1 MQLAPIWHAFVSN
14 VPSSHEG
21 AGISAAAR
29 RPLGVTLIAV
39 LAWIEGALNI
49 VAGVLLL
56 VFQHEPSVRTAWS
69 SSTSLITSA
78 ILSILFGVVVVL
90 IAGGLLRGSSGA
102 RIVVTIVQLL
112 AIAADAFTAWAFP
125 DQFAWAAIS
134 ALISLII
141 IILLWTGR
149 ASDFF
154 RSH

>member
-1 MQLAPIWHAFVSN
+1 M
-14 VPSSHEG
+14 
-21 AGISAAAR
+21 SAAAR

-69 SSTSLITSA
+69 SSASLITSA

-112 AIAADAFTAWAFP
+112 AIAADVFTAWAFP